1 MDDATP
7 PATPM
12 PAQPVA
18 TVTSTEAPFPPADP
32 LPHAVAPAV
41 TDPVSNL
48 DFLPVGDAFALEM
61 RSETIEQLVGGDAL
75 RRGVSER
82 IEAGR
87 SQTNADLVA
96 GRDRV
101 RVHATLH
108 AHTGHGL
115 AEVAAHLH
123 TTVEGTLDVH
133 AGNEDTVLLAGHM
146 RDLWDGGTA
155 IVAAMTDDTVAG
167 GGIRV
172 TTPLDLWVHG
182 LMGVEERIGTCTADA
197 VLMESSATHYE
208 REYGPG
214 AHAAGLAVYA
224 GSLYQSSR
232 SSFRPLMR
240 VSSGVRNLIAGG
252 DGGGA
257 GGGGDGGAGDAPG
270 ASPPPVPAEP
280 GAAAKSVTG
289 TLAAGRR
296 TAEVPAT
303 ALDAADTL
311 TDARRVPLE
320 ELVDSVDARAAEE
333 MGAAGI
339 AMRAEDLT
347 ELTRCADTAEQL
359 GALRETLRVD
369 APRATSGATS
379 QAPGGSRAAEF
390 AGTVSMHPASGGGG
404 PLEIDPPSAVH
415 GENAGIVRPHPDVPW
430 GQGQEMQPGLPGGAD
445 RPPPAAAPESDFHAA
460 NRRLRELCSHYY
472 NISRAGIHS
481 EYRRVIERFRNVIL
495 RKFTKFGGNTKELE
509 LRPSATTKVD
519 QAYDALHEMA
529 SQAERDRDFGRAGE
543 IREALGAF
551 DTRAVDALQALT
563 TKHGIPETPFIQA
576 VQQPPAAAE
585 PTMAVTAIPPPAHTP
600 IQSDWIAAYR
610 QLRDLN
616 RQYSNAGHALA
627 HANARHAIGGTSKYV
642 ARRLTK
648 FGGDAKRRLPHTWD
662 ATRTEQVYGAIQ
674 GMLRQ
679 AEESHDAA
687 RADQIRQALEEIRRY
702 TTREIDKLTRKYGAL
717 DTLSTQATRTTQAT
731 QAMLRPPATA
741 GPPVT
746 VASTTVPPP
755 SQFDIPGPAYPIV
768 APLNPVFTESA
779 RRLVHATVVPGP
791 PLVSGLPGP
800 SPSEATVAEAGDLG
814 RWRLHRPATVSGAT
828 AAHPASTGNI
838 VTPAL
843 GGTSS
848 FWLQPVHPVR
858 APVAVPFDSGPHHA
872 GETVQPPPVTT
883 TASSTAPVLDRGAAF
898 PTPSRVDDDVAV
910 QRALLAGRLP
920 PGFNAWRL
928 IDEARTFAELGLAE
942 ELEAG
947 RLPILTID
955 ILIDGYRANDEGGG
969 NAPYIERLL
978 SLKEDI
984 QRALHDAYPGRV
996 DPRWLDQAPAL
1007 ELMRRRGELAAPS
1020 AASATVPAE
1029 FWLTEID
1036 PFLGTGEGVSHPAP
1050 LSPPSAAGRT
1060 GAGAGAP
1067 PPAAADPWRIRPQG
1081 MGGEPHPFAFDP
1093 WPAPPSPSRQVVHA
1107 GTIRPPAPSTG
1118 SPPAWQGAGTPGFAR
1133 AASGAVE
1140 LPLSRREEIALR
1152 FGTEDALLHA
1162 ELTVQHAGADPLG
1175 WSATRRRDVLDDLGW
1190 INTIVQSDSAAA
1202 AAGSDVDWRA
1212 IETLMRILDD
1222 PPPAP

>member
-1 MDDATP
+1 MIDTHPCATP
-7 PATPM
+7 TS
-12 PAQPVA
+12 AQPVA
-18 TVTSTEAPFPPADP
+18 TVTSTTAFPPPPDP
-32 LPHAVAPAV
+32 LPHAVGPAVPV

-48 DFLPVGDAFALEM
+48 DFLTVDDAFALEM

-75 RRGVSER
+75 RRGESER

-101 RVHATLH
+101 RVQGTLH
-108 AHTGHGL
+108 EHTGHGF
-115 AEVAAHLH
+115 AEQAAHLH
-123 TTVEGTLDVH
+123 TTVDGTLDVH

-146 RDLWDGGTA
+146 REVWDGGAA

-172 TTPLDLWVHG
+172 TTPLDLWMHG
-182 LMGVEERIGTCTADA
+182 LMGMEERIGTCIADA
-197 VLMESSATHYE
+197 VLMELAATHYE

-214 AHAAGLAVYA
+214 VHAAGLAVYT

-252 DGGGA
+252 GGGGA
-257 GGGGDGGAGDAPG
+257 GGDGGAGSAPG
-270 ASPPPVPAEP
+270 ASPPPAPART
-280 GAAAKSVTG
+280 GAAAESASA

-296 TAEVPAT
+296 VVEAPAT
-303 ALDAADTL
+303 ALDSTDAL
-311 TDARRVPLE
+311 TDPRRVPLE
-320 ELVDSVDARAAEE
+320 ELVDPVDARAVEQ
-333 MGAAGI
+333 MGEAGI
-339 AMRAEDLT
+339 AMRAEDLP

-359 GALRETLRVD
+359 GALRETLRID
-369 APRATSGATS
+369 KTASGS
-379 QAPGGSRAAEF
+379 EAPGGSRASEL
-390 AGTVSMHPASGGGG
+390 AGAVSMHPASGGGG
-404 PLEIDPPSAVH
+404 PLEIDPSSAVH
-415 GENAGIVRPHPDVPW
+415 GENARLVRPHPDVPW

-445 RPPPAAAPESDFHAA
+445 RPPPSAAPESDFRAA
-460 NRRLRELCSHYY
+460 YRRLRELRSHYHH
-472 NISRAGIHS
+472 ISTMDIRSDYH
-481 EYRRVIERFRNVIL
+481 RVVNRFNQAIL
-495 RKFTKFGGNTKELE
+495 GKFTKFGGNTMELG
-509 LRPSATTKVD
+509 LRPSGITKAD

-529 SQAERDRDFGRAGE
+529 RQAETDRDFGRAGE

-551 DTRAVDALQALT
+551 DKRAVEALQALT
-563 TKHGIPETPFIQA
+563 TKHGIPESPFIQA

-600 IQSDWIAAYR
+600 GQTDWFAVYR
-610 QLRDLN
+610 QLRGLT
-616 RQYSNAGHALA
+616 RQYSNASQALA
-627 HANARHAIGGTSKYV
+627 LADACTAVIRISGLV
-642 ARRLTK
+642 AHRLTK
-648 FGGDAKRRLPHTWD
+648 FGGDAKHRIPHTSD
-662 ATRTEQVYGAIQ
+662 ATKLEQAYGAIH

-687 RADQIRQALEEIRRY
+687 RADQIRQALEDIRRH
-702 TTREIDKLTRKYGAL
+702 TTGQIDMLTRKYGAL

-755 SQFDIPGPAYPIV
+755 SQFDIPGPAYAIV
-768 APLNPVFTESA
+768 AQLNPAYTESGGG
-779 RRLVHATVVPGP
+779 LVHATVVPGP
-791 PLVSGLPGP
+791 CAVSSLTGP
-800 SPSEATVAEAGDLG
+800 SLSEAAGDEAGGLG
-814 RWRLHRPATVSGAT
+814 RWWLHRPATVSGAT
-828 AAHPASTGNI
+828 AAQPAATGNI

-848 FWLQPVHPVR
+848 FWLQPVDPVR

-898 PTPSRVDDDVAV
+898 PTPSRVDDDVAI

-920 PGFNAWRL
+920 PGFNASRL
-928 IDEARTFAELGLAE
+928 IAEARTFAEPGLAH
-942 ELEAG
+942 ELAAG

-955 ILIDGYRANDEGGG
+955 VLIDGYRANDEGGG
-969 NAPYIERLL
+969 NAPYIEQLL
-978 SLKEDI
+978 SLRGNIE
-984 QRALHDAYPGRV
+984 RALHDAYPGRV

-1007 ELMRRRGELAAPS
+1007 ELMRRRGEPAAPS

-1029 FWLTEID
+1029 LDVAQRIERH
-1036 PFLGTGEGVSHPAP
+1036 LGTIWGASHPAP
-1050 LSPPSAAGRT
+1050 LPPPSAAGRI

-1067 PPAAADPWRIRPQG
+1067 PPAADPWRIRPPG

-1093 WPAPPSPSRQVVHA
+1093 RSAPSGPSSQAGYTRAIRTPVMSTGAPP
-1107 GTIRPPAPSTG
+1107 GG
-1118 SPPAWQGAGTPGFAR
+1118 QGAETPSFAR
-1133 AASGAVE
+1133 AASGTVE
-1140 LPLSRREEIALR
+1140 LPFSRREEIALR
-1152 FGTEDALLHA
+1152 FGTENALLDA
-1162 ELTVQHAGADPLG
+1162 ELTVQLGGADALG
-1175 WSATRRRDVLDDLGW
+1175 WSVGRWRDVLDDLGW
-1190 INTIVQSDSAAA
+1190 INTIAQLDSAAA
-1202 AAGSDVDWRA
+1202 AAAAGSEVDWRA
-1212 IETLMRILDD
+1212 IEELMRILDD
-1222 PPPAP
+1222 PPPSP